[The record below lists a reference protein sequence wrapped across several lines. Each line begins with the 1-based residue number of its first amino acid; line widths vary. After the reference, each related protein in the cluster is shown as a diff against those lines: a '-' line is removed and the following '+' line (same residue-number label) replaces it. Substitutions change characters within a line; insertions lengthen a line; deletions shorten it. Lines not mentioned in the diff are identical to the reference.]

1 MPTPPLHEDEVR
13 RTIEAYEAAGRNMTH
28 AAAALGKDRAT
39 VQSRIRKFAAQ
50 GLLGYAPVMPGF
62 AVKSVSSK
70 AADGAWVR
78 QTREAGEVFEPL
90 PGHIVKGESAYVDPD
105 GRILGKWVKTK
116 LEPTAVDVA
125 ETLKA
130 AFENYEPAAKPAP
143 APEAVAEELLT
154 LYPLADFHLGMFS
167 WGAETG
173 TNWDLKIAEK
183 VLGRTMDA
191 VVAGSP
197 RSATAVVLGGGDLI
211 HSDNQENRTARSG
224 NQLDVDGRY
233 QKIIASASRLVVRTI
248 DQCLGHHARVVVRV
262 LKGNHDEHSSVAV
275 AYFLLAWYRN
285 EPRVEVDVD
294 PSLFWWRKFGAV
306 LLGATHGHEAKAKD
320 MPAIMAHRRA
330 ADWGATKYRHVHT
343 FHLHHTAKIR
353 DTISGVVVETH
364 ESPAPQDAWH
374 WGCGYLSGR
383 SMQSVT
389 YDSRF
394 GEFSRHHQAILDGGE
409 G

>member
-1 MPTPPLHEDEVR
+1 MPTPPLSPEDMQAAVDALALHG
-13 RTIEAYEAAGRNMTH
+13 TITK
-28 AAAALGKDRAT
+28 AALALGMNRNTFDCRVKRA
-39 VQSRIRKFAAQ
+39 AEA
-50 GLLGYAPVMPGF
+50 GLVGYSPVMPGF
-62 AVKSVSSK
+62 AVKSVSNK
-70 AADGAWVR
+70 AADGSWVK
-78 QTREAGEVFEPL
+78 QTKAPGEVFEPL
-90 PGHIVKGESAYVDPD
+90 PGHVVKGESALVDAD
-105 GRILGKWVKTK
+105 GREVMKWVKTK
-116 LEPTAVDVA
+116 AEQSPIDVA
-125 ETLKA
+125 ETLKN
-130 AFENYEPAAKPAP
+130 AFKDYKPAAKRAP
-143 APEAVAEELLT
+143 APKAADEDLLT

-197 RSATAVVLGGGDLI
+197 RSGTAVVLGGGDLI

-233 QKIIASASRLVVRTI
+233 QKIVASASRLVVRKV
-248 DQCLGHHARVVVRV
+248 DACLEHHGKVVVRI
-262 LKGNHDEHSSVAV
+262 LKGNHDEHSSIAV

-285 EPRVEVDVD
+285 EPRVAVDVD
-294 PSLFWWRKFGAV
+294 PSLFWWLKFGVV

-330 ADWGATKYRHVHT
+330 PEWGVTKYRHVHT

-383 SMQSVT
+383 SMQSIT

-409 G
+409 A